1 MKTSYLPQQI
11 YLHSESQNN
20 GSAVGA
26 DISSNDRTTDERS
39 VTPIL
44 YGHHMIDLEGSK
56 ILKFKGCCWDGAEY
70 NLDKYDIHLR
80 SVLTSRLVKYVG
92 DMFEMLVADL
102 IFLVINIL
110 VTIFYYMHT

>member
-1 MKTSYLPQQI
+1 MELSESLIESFTLRLQQPKGIVKTSYLPQQI

-26 DISSNDRTTDERS
+26 DISSNDQSMDEKS

-44 YGHHMIDLEGSK
+44 YGHSMINLEGSEN
-56 ILKFKGCCWDGAEY
+56 LKFKGCCWDGAEY

-80 SVLTSRLVKYVG
+80 SVLWLRQVW
-92 DMFEMLVADL
+92 
-102 IFLVINIL
+102 
-110 VTIFYYMHT
+110 